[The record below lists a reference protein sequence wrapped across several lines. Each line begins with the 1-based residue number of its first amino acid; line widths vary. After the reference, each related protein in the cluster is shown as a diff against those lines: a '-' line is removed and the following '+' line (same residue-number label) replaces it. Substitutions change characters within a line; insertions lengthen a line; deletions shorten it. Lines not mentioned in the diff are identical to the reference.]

1 MSRRLPRPA
10 DLLALALSDDGLGEN
25 QAVTRELLA
34 RPRPV
39 RGPLVTAVESWIRL
53 RRLAWF
59 EIEGRRITGVATA
72 QRMATREAWQID
84 TLLTARP
91 EPEADDVG
99 IAGRLLRRVAE
110 AAAAERVGHV
120 LLRTPAAAAAVSAA
134 LRAGFRHVS
143 TERLWTGSGLRP
155 AEGRGRSSVVVR
167 EVRAEDEGELFR
179 LYSAQTPVDARRALG
194 LTLAEWRTL
203 DGSRWLGRRGRHWVA
218 ESGGRLVAAV
228 RVSAQGAQGQVDL
241 LCEPSG
247 AGEPEGGVSRAA
259 ARESREGGRA
269 LLWHAHDV
277 TARCGRVVSLVPR
290 SAVAVE
296 GLLGEHGLMPGRE
309 VELLAIRTR
318 RVVVEAAR
326 RGAGVVVAGGS

>member
-39 RGPLVTAVESWIRL
+39 RRPIVTAVESWIRL
-53 RRLAWF
+53 RGLAWF
-59 EIEGRRITGVATA
+59 EIEGRRIAGVATA

-120 LLRTPAAAAAVSAA
+120 LLRTPAAAAVSAA

-194 LTLAEWRTL
+194 LTLAEWRAL

-247 AGEPEGGVSRAA
+247 AGEP
-259 ARESREGGRA
+259 EGGRA